1 MKLAQGCARS
11 DICFRPFPAELFF
24 IAEGRLLKQRLVV
37 EFVDRDTPSPSRLH
51 IRVVLDSAE
60 PVRAVN

>member
-24 IAEGRLLKQRLVV
+24 VAEGRLFKQRLVV
-37 EFVDRDTPSPSRLH
+37 EFVDRDTPSPSHLH
-51 IRVVLDSAE
+51 TCVVLDSAE
-60 PVRAVN
+60 PVRAVI